1 MDKQLKTYTYL
12 FILKQNQYM
21 GLDQKEIRRKLV
33 SVLVTICTTYQTY
46 KSKEQEHLKEV
57 A

>member
-46 KSKEQEHLKEV
+46 KSQEQEHLKEV